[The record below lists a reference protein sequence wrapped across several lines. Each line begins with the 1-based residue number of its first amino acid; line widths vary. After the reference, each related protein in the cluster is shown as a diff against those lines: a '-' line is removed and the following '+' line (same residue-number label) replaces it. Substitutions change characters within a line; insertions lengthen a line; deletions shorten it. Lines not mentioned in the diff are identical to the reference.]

1 MSAPINGGASGES
14 PVELF
19 GLRLAHV
26 GVNEEMPEASDRTT
40 GALCA
45 LLGLP
50 RVDEADTSSFVGTV
64 VEVMRH
70 GGRGEKGHIG
80 LHVDDV
86 DAARAWYEARGAEF
100 DEDSRRLCPD
110 GSGRTRL
117 IYFVEQIAGF
127 AIHLT
132 IDE

>member
-1 MSAPINGGASGES
+1 MSALTSGSEN

-26 GVNEEMPEASDRTT
+26 GLNEDTPEAAGRTT
-40 GALCA
+40 DALCA
-45 LLGLP
+45 LLGVP
-50 RVDEADTSSFVGTV
+50 RSGESDASAFAGTV
-64 VEVMRH
+64 VEVMKH
-70 GGRGEKGHIG
+70 DGRGEKGHIG

-100 DEDSRRLCPD
+100 DEASLTTRPD

-117 IYFVEQIAGF
+117 IYFKEQIAGF